1 MYTDLM
7 FYIDGEWTVGEA
19 DRTSPVINPA
29 TGEEIGQLPL
39 ASRQDLDAAL
49 VAAAKGFEN
58 WSVTSAYDRSTIL
71 RRAAVLVR
79 ERHEHM
85 ARCMTLDQGKPI
97 SESTLEAKSAA
108 DHIEWYAEEGRRAYG
123 RIVPSRNPAVR
134 QLVVREPVGPV
145 AAFTPWNFPIN
156 QAVRKIAGALAA
168 GCSIIIKAPEEAP
181 GSVIE
186 LVRCFHDAGV
196 PKGVLNLVFGVPAE
210 VSDYLVRSPIIRK
223 VSFTG
228 STAVGRKL
236 GALAAE
242 HLKLTTMELGGHA
255 PFIVCEDADLDAAA
269 TLACGLKF
277 RNAGQVCAS
286 PSRFYVHDAVFER
299 FSRKFAELASQLK
312 VGDGFDPSTQMGPL
326 ANARRLTAIQELV
339 ADASDLGAEVVTG
352 GKRIGQKGNFFEP
365 TVLADT
371 PAEARLLCEEPFG
384 PVAPLMR
391 FDDLDT
397 VIRQANGLEYGLAA
411 FAFTASLKTATELGN
426 RLQSGMVSINHF
438 GLALPE
444 TPFGGIK
451 ASGHGSEGGTEGLD
465 AYLTTKFISQ
475 VGC

>member
-1 MYTDLM
+1 MYTDLL
-7 FYIDGEWTVGEA
+7 FYIDGAWTQGEA
-19 DRTSPVINPA
+19 DRTAAVLNPA
-29 TGEEIGQLPL
+29 SGEEIGRLPL
-39 ASRQDLDAAL
+39 ASRQDLDNAL
-49 VAAAKGFEN
+49 AAAERGFAL
-58 WSVTSAYDRSTIL
+58 WSATSAYDRSAIL
-71 RRAAVLVR
+71 RRAAALVR
-79 ERHEHM
+79 ERHEHL
-85 ARCMTLDQGKPI
+85 ARCMTLDQGKPLG
-97 SESTLEAKSAA
+97 ESTLEAKSAA

-168 GCSIIIKAPEEAP
+168 GCSLIIKAPEEAP

-186 LVRCFHDAGV
+186 LVRCFHDAGL
-196 PKGVLNLVFGVPAE
+196 PAGVLNLVFGIPEE
-210 VSDYLVRSPIIRK
+210 VSDYLIRSPIIRK

-236 GALAAE
+236 AALAAE
-242 HLKLTTMELGGHA
+242 HLKLTTLELGGHA
-255 PFIVCEDADLDAAA
+255 PFIVCADADVEAAA
-269 TLACGLKF
+269 SLACTLKF

-286 PSRFYVHDAVFER
+286 PSRFYIHDAVFEVFAR
-299 FSRKFAELASQLK
+299 RFAELAGQLK
-312 VGDGFDPSTQMGPL
+312 VGDGFAADSQMGPL
-326 ANARRLTAIQELV
+326 ANARRVKAIEELL
-339 ADASDLGAEVVTG
+339 ADAGERGARLLCG
-352 GKRIGQKGNFFEP
+352 GQRIGAKGNFFAP
-365 TVLADT
+365 TVLVDT
-371 PAEARLLCEEPFG
+371 PAEARLLHEEPFG
-384 PVAPLMR
+384 PVAPLLR
-391 FDDLDT
+391 FDDLDA
-397 VIRQANGLEYGLAA
+397 VIRDANRLEYGLAA

-451 ASGHGSEGGTEGLD
+451 ASGHGSEGGSEGLE

>member
-1 MYTDLM
+1 MYTDLL
-7 FYIDGEWTVGEA
+7 FYIDGEWTQGEA
-19 DRTSPVINPA
+19 DRTSAVLNPA
-29 TGEEIGQLPL
+29 TGEEIGRLPL
-39 ASRQDLDAAL
+39 ASRQDLDRAL
-49 VAAAKGFEN
+49 AAAQAGFES
-58 WSVTSAYDRSTIL
+58 WSITSAYERSAIL
-71 RRAAVLVR
+71 RRAAALVR

-85 ARCMTLDQGKPI
+85 ARCMTLDQGKPLG
-97 SESTLEAKSAA
+97 ESTLEAKSAA

-168 GCSIIIKAPEEAP
+168 GCSLIIKAPEEAP

-196 PKGVLNLVFGVPAE
+196 PKGVLNLVFGIPGE
-210 VSDYLVRSPIIRK
+210 VSDYLIRSPIIRK

-255 PFIVCEDADLDAAA
+255 PFIVCADADIEAAA
-269 TLACGLKF
+269 TLACTLKF

-286 PSRFYVHDAVFER
+286 PSRFYIHDTVFEA
-299 FSRKFAELASQLK
+299 FSRRFAELAGQLR
-312 VGDGFDPSTQMGPL
+312 VGDGFDAASQMGPL
-326 ANARRLTAIQELV
+326 ANARRVAAIEELV
-339 ADASDLGAEVVTG
+339 GDAVALGAKVLNG
-352 GKRIGQKGNFFEP
+352 GKRLGEKGNFYAP
-365 TVLADT
+365 TVLVDA

-384 PVAPLMR
+384 PVAPLLR
-391 FDDLDT
+391 FTDLDQ
-397 VIRQANGLEYGLAA
+397 VIRDANRLDYGLAA

-451 ASGHGSEGGTEGLD
+451 ASGYGSEGGSEGLD

>member
-1 MYTDLM
+1 MYTDLL
-7 FYIDGEWTVGEA
+7 FYIDGEWTQGEA
-19 DRTSPVINPA
+19 DRTSAVLNPA
-29 TGEEIGQLPL
+29 TGEEIGRLPL
-39 ASRQDLDAAL
+39 AARQDLDRAL
-49 VAAAKGFEN
+49 AAAQAGFER
-58 WSVTSAYDRSTIL
+58 WSVTSAYERSAIL
-71 RRAAVLVR
+71 RRAAALVR

-85 ARCMTLDQGKPI
+85 ARCMTLDQGKPLG
-97 SESTLEAKSAA
+97 ESTLEAKSAA

-156 QAVRKIAGALAA
+156 QAVRKIGGALAA
-168 GCSIIIKAPEEAP
+168 GCSLIIKAPEEAP

-196 PKGVLNLVFGVPAE
+196 PKGVLNLVFGIPGE
-210 VSDYLVRSPIIRK
+210 VSDYLIRSPIIRK

-255 PFIVCEDADLDAAA
+255 PFIVCADADIEAAA
-269 TLACGLKF
+269 ALACTLKF

-286 PSRFYVHDAVFER
+286 PSRFYIHDAVFET
-299 FSRKFAELASQLK
+299 FSRRFAELAGQLR
-312 VGDGFDPSTQMGPL
+312 VGDGFDSASQMGPL
-326 ANARRLTAIQELV
+326 ANARRVAAIEELV
-339 ADASDLGAEVVTG
+339 GDALALGARVLNG
-352 GKRIGQKGNFFEP
+352 GKRLGEKGNFYAP
-365 TVLADT
+365 TVLVDA
-371 PAEARLLCEEPFG
+371 PAEARLLWEEPFG
-384 PVAPLMR
+384 PVAPLLR
-391 FDDLDT
+391 FTDLDQ
-397 VIRQANGLEYGLAA
+397 VIRDANSLDYGLAA

-451 ASGHGSEGGTEGLD
+451 ASGHGSEGGSEGLD

-475 VGC
+475 IGC